1 MVSYELAVRAVPL
14 ERTTLRSRKMLLLNI
29 LKKENSGHTLVSRS
43 QVPPFQEDFEQCVE
57 QFELL
62 KLRSENCNPTDLEI
76 FVDRLDFLRQRVS
89 RLEAT
94 GKELEL
100 RIRLLYDVQ
109 RLLGELSDRCGVDI
123 SSSTREEQ
131 EEIDNILQNLNINDS
146 RNDDYWEDAVDSP
159 PFFLN
164 QERMQSDFAR
174 LVQLDLATTR
184 PKPQQVRLPPRPSL
198 NPPVSQPTTT
208 TQPERTASLPLPPPP
223 PSSPTTEQPQT
234 EENNPPPP
242 PSPPLHA
249 TQPFNRPP
257 QNQGMLNALH
267 RQNEHMRKQLDTQY
281 ELNRQ
286 LLRSLRQRREPP
298 SGDTHT
304 YANGS
309 ANEAPRMEGHN
320 YSARSV
326 PVWQWNLKFSG
337 EDNVAEFLTQVREY
351 MQSRH
356 VSEQELLESASEL
369 FKGNA
374 LKWFRQ
380 VTVSYNI
387 RSWTD
392 IAQRLMID
400 FQGQDCDDEL
410 LDSIKN
416 RKQLPNESIVIY
428 VAIMEDMFQ
437 RLNVWPTE
445 REKIKILRKNV
456 LPYFIHHTSLLTF
469 STVEEFKSK
478 CKLLEAGKIQAEAA
492 NSAST
497 SNNRQTHSTMNMN
510 NERTTNNRNNQPRRE
525 IYSDRRPQQ
534 QASFAARMQ
543 PTQATYMRQ
552 NQVPVN
558 SYRQPASYNNNM
570 TSNRQNVTT
579 NQSNNQRD
587 RVTQCWICSQNGH
600 ISRECPN
607 RGNVIGAVEG
617 SLQAPQMMFQDP
629 QPERFLEMPMNV
641 PLRNTTAPQ
650 VVTTTN
656 LKGDSPQIRQ
666 QTQSFVTPTVQIQQ
680 PHQQQMPQMAQN
692 LAPTTTTNHAQL
704 FQLPST
710 CPSQQTRPW

>member
-1 MVSYELAVRAVPL
+1 
-14 ERTTLRSRKMLLLNI
+14 
-29 LKKENSGHTLVSRS
+29 
-43 QVPPFQEDFEQCVE
+43 
-57 QFELL
+57 
-62 KLRSENCNPTDLEI
+62 
-76 FVDRLDFLRQRVS
+76 
-89 RLEAT
+89 
-94 GKELEL
+94 
-100 RIRLLYDVQ
+100 
-109 RLLGELSDRCGVDI
+109 
-123 SSSTREEQ
+123 
-131 EEIDNILQNLNINDS
+131 
-146 RNDDYWEDAVDSP
+146 
-159 PFFLN
+159 
-164 QERMQSDFAR
+164 
-174 LVQLDLATTR
+174 
-184 PKPQQVRLPPRPSL
+184 
-198 NPPVSQPTTT
+198 
-208 TQPERTASLPLPPPP
+208 
-223 PSSPTTEQPQT
+223 
-234 EENNPPPP
+234 
-242 PSPPLHA
+242 
-249 TQPFNRPP
+249 
-257 QNQGMLNALH
+257 
-267 RQNEHMRKQLDTQY
+267 
-281 ELNRQ
+281 
-286 LLRSLRQRREPP
+286 
-298 SGDTHT
+298 
-304 YANGS
+304 
-309 ANEAPRMEGHN
+309 
-320 YSARSV
+320 
-326 PVWQWNLKFSG
+326 
-337 EDNVAEFLTQVREY
+337 
-351 MQSRH
+351 
-356 VSEQELLESASEL
+356 
-369 FKGNA
+369 

-428 VAIMEDMFQ
+428 VAVMEDMFQ

-456 LPYFIHHTSLLTF
+456 LPYFIHHISLLTF

-478 CKLLEAGKIQAEAA
+478 CKLLEAGKLQAEAA

-534 QASFAARMQ
+534 QASFGARMQ

-558 SYRQPASYNNNM
+558 SYRQPAPYNNNM

-629 QPERFLEMPMNV
+629 QPERFIEMPMNMPLRNTTAPQMMFQDPQPERFLEMPMNV

-666 QTQSFVTPTVQIQQ
+666 QTQNFVTPTVQIQQ

-692 LAPTTTTNHAQL
+692 LAPTTTTNQP